1 MSTIIHHHTV
11 DSILSYKFE
20 HQIKLDSHV
29 SDILAFLDS
38 QIVAPVDIPEAI
50 SIKRVDKSF
59 DRTNRG
65 GKYRKQGG
73 SRNSSSDDLNTM
85 MEDWDAMRNFKTTTI
100 VKAVGFEKEL
110 NNIRGL
116 LNKLSD
122 KNYETQK
129 NVILEKVRE
138 IVDSDNDDDTTNT
151 IKVAN
156 MMFDIA
162 SANRFMS
169 EIYAD
174 LYVEL
179 VGECDA
185 FGGLLDGFLVKY
197 RETLN
202 TISYIDPDQDY
213 DKFCEYNKANEL
225 RRASAAFIMNLTKRD
240 MISRREVMSVIVELQ
255 ELTLR
260 FIQEDARKNEVDEIT
275 ENVFLL
281 VTIGRT
287 FLSSEPMWTE
297 TISPFLHDF
306 SKRKAK
312 DYKSL
317 SSRCVFKY
325 MDMIGK

>member
-1 MSTIIHHHTV
+1 MSTIIHHHTI
-11 DSILSYKFE
+11 DSILSYKFT
-20 HQIKLDSHV
+20 HCVKLSPQVKDIITFLESHIEV
-29 SDILAFLDS
+29 PA
-38 QIVAPVDIPEAI
+38 DIPEAI

-65 GKYRKQGG
+65 GRHRKQGG
-73 SRNSSSDDLNTM
+73 PRNSSSDDLNSM

-100 VKAVGFEKEL
+100 VKATGFEKEL
-110 NNIRGL
+110 NHIRGL

-122 KNYETQK
+122 KNYDTQK
-129 NVILEKVRE
+129 DTILEKVRE
-138 IVDSDNDDDTTNT
+138 IVASDDETDGSNITR
-151 IKVAN
+151 VAN

-179 VGECDA
+179 VGECDT

-213 DKFCEYNKANEL
+213 DRFCEYNKANEL

-240 MISRREVMSVIVELQ
+240 MISRAEVMSVIVELQ

-281 VTIGRT
+281 VTIGST
-287 FLSSEPMWTE
+287 FLSSEAMWVDS
-297 TISPFLHDF
+297 ISPFLHAF